1 MSHNRFQ
8 TADNQTGANHGRVAN
23 APTDQRRFAALST
36 ANGRAKTRP
45 SRGTQSRDTAGG
57 TVFHAPRVSRTEAA
71 NAICQLGDFLI
82 DPADTAKKVI
92 RPGYIT
98 GGSGAPILLE
108 QNGIIP
114 KAGESLYLEI
124 PVTVDVVE
132 GVLMHSFE
140 MSGVDFQQGASVP
153 DSHTFTPDEPTGVS
167 IYVLGSWTE
176 VPVEGGDPLLV
187 WNRTGCGTIVSKICS
202 SGATAQ
208 LLTIREGI
216 Y

>member
-124 PVTVDVVE
+124 PVTVDVVD
-132 GVLMHSFE
+132 GVLVHSFE

-153 DSHTFTPDEPTGVS
+153 DSHTFTPDEPTGVAV
-167 IYVLGSWTE
+167 YVLGSWE
-176 VPVEGGDPLLV
+176 KLPVENPGDEARLV
-187 WNRTGCGTIVSKICS
+187 WHRTGCGTIVSKICS
-202 SGATAQ
+202 NLFSGF
-208 LLTIREGI
+208 
-216 Y
+216 

>member
-1 MSHNRFQ
+1 MMHNRFQ

-23 APTDQRRFAALST
+23 APTDQRRFAALAT

-45 SRGTQSRDTAGG
+45 SRGTQSRDTSGG
-57 TVFHAPRVSRTEAA
+57 TVFHAPSSSRAEEVIV
-71 NAICQLGDFLI
+71 ICQLGDFLT
-82 DPADTAKKVI
+82 DPADNTKKVI

-108 QNGIIP
+108 QNGITP
-114 KAGESLYLEI
+114 KAGETLYLEI
-124 PVTVDVVE
+124 TTNVDVVD

-140 MSGVDFQQGASVP
+140 IDSVDFNQGAEAG
-153 DSHTFTPDEPTGVS
+153 DSHTFTPDEPTGVAV
-167 IYVLGSWTE
+167 YVLGSWEE
-176 VPVEGGDPLLV
+176 VPVEGGEPRLV
-187 WNRTGCGTIVSKICS
+187 WHRTGCGTIVSKICS